1 MILEIDSNQHNPSDE
16 LNDPLTSFICLVSG
30 GTRRDSGNTEQII
43 CPAESANTA
52 LIGKISV

>member
-16 LNDPLTSFICLVSG
+16 LNEPLPSFICLISG

-43 CPAESANTA
+43 CPC
-52 LIGKISV
+52 